1 MHIYAQN
8 AYTYKIYTL
17 LNLCLFV
24 LLFFLLYIKRPL
36 LYATTAKQG
45 GHLYQINLRTIS
57 SLIYFLYVDV
67 HFQVKRRN

>member
-17 LNLCLFV
+17 SNLRLFV

-45 GHLYQINLRTIS
+45 G
-57 SLIYFLYVDV
+57 IYIRLTYVRLA
-67 HFQVKRRN
+67 H